1 MDAFRNEDFSHDAA
15 RQGAIDTLHREG
27 CSCVILCGGREYLF
41 RQRGVRDLHDLLRG
55 RPELLRGS
63 FVADKVVGK
72 AAAALMIL
80 GGVGSV

>member
-55 RPELLRGS
+55 RPELRQKIKHRPAKS
-63 FVADKVVGK
+63 REVFF
-72 AAAALMIL
+72 I
-80 GGVGSV
+80 